1 MRQLLLVRFGEVFLK
16 GHNRNYFFNALINN
30 IRGAVKPLGASVS
43 MADSRIYV
51 SGAADMDACI
61 ERVRNVFGVHSVS
74 PAWELDKDMDAI
86 YLKAAELM
94 AGRTGTFK
102 VEARRSDKRFPLD
115 SMQIASEVGHAVLG
129 RVPGLKVDV
138 HKPDHRLQIEI
149 RDNAYMY
156 VDSFI
161 GVGGMPLGTGGRA
174 ALLLSGG
181 IDSPVAGY
189 MIMKRGVTVEGV
201 HFYSFPYTSE
211 RAKEKVLKL
220 GRLLARYGGAFKLHI
235 VPFTKI
241 QMEIHS
247 NAPDEMGTIL
257 MRRFMMR
264 IAERIAVSQ
273 KCQALITGE
282 SVGQVASQT
291 MDSLVCTDAVVDM
304 PVFRPAIGM
313 DKSEIIDIACRIGTY
328 ETSIEPYEDCCTV
341 FTPRRPVTHP
351 KLRRVEAAEAALDAD
366 ALVDEAVAGVE
377 TVLLHPEE

>member
-30 IRGAVKPLGASVS
+30 IRASVKSLGATVF

-51 SGAADMDACI
+51 VGAADMDACI
-61 ERVRNVFGVHSVS
+61 ERVRNVFGVHSVA

-86 YLKAAELM
+86 YQKAAELM

-102 VEARRSDKRFPLD
+102 VEARRSDKHFPLD
-115 SMQIASEVGHAVLG
+115 SMEIGSEVGHYVLEH
-129 RVPGLKVDV
+129 VPGLTVDV
-138 HKPDHRLQIEI
+138 HKPEHRLQIEI

-156 VDSFI
+156 VDNFM

-211 RAKEKVLKL
+211 RAKEKVLAL
-220 GRLLARYGGAFKLHI
+220 GRLLARYGGTFKLHI

-241 QMEIHS
+241 QMEIHEKT
-247 NAPDEMGTIL
+247 PDEMGTIM

-264 IAERIAVSQ
+264 IAERIAVNQ
-273 KCQALITGE
+273 QCQALITGE

-291 MDSLVCTDAVVDM
+291 MDSLICTDAVVGM
-304 PVFRPAIGM
+304 PVFRPVIGM

-351 KLRRVEAAEAALDAD
+351 KLNKVEAAEATLDID

-377 TVLLHPEE
+377 TVVLRPEE

>member
-1 MRQLLLVRFGEVFLK
+1 MRQLLLIRFGEVFLK

-30 IRGAVKPLGASVS
+30 IRGAVKSLGATVF

-51 SGAADMDACI
+51 SDAADMDACI

-86 YLKAAELM
+86 YQKAAELM
-94 AGRTGTFK
+94 AGRAGTFK

-115 SMQIASEVGHAVLG
+115 SMEIGSEVGHYVLEH
-129 RVPGLKVDV
+129 VPGLTVDV
-138 HKPDHRLQIEI
+138 HRPEHRLQIEI
-149 RDNAYMY
+149 RDHAYMY
-156 VDSFI
+156 VDNFA

-211 RAKEKVLKL
+211 RAKEKVLAL
-220 GRLLARYGGAFKLHI
+220 GRLLARYGGTFRLHI

-241 QMEIHS
+241 QMEIH
-247 NAPDEMGTIL
+247 AKTPDEMGTIM

-264 IAERIAVSQ
+264 IAERIAVNQ
-273 KCQALITGE
+273 QCQALITGE

-291 MDSLVCTDAVVDM
+291 MDSLICTDAVVGM
-304 PVFRPAIGM
+304 PVFRPVIGM

-351 KLRRVEAAEAALDAD
+351 KLNKVEAAEATLDID

-377 TVLLHPEE
+377 TVVLRPEE

>member
-30 IRGAVKPLGASVS
+30 IRASVKSLGATVF

-51 SGAADMDACI
+51 VDAADMDACI

-86 YLKAAELM
+86 YQKAAELM

-102 VEARRSDKRFPLD
+102 VEARRSDKHFPLD
-115 SMQIASEVGHAVLG
+115 SMEIGSEVGHYVLEH
-129 RVPGLKVDV
+129 VPGLTVDV
-138 HKPDHRLQIEI
+138 HKPEHRLQIEI

-156 VDSFI
+156 VDNFM

-211 RAKEKVLKL
+211 RAKEKVLAL
-220 GRLLARYGGAFKLHI
+220 GRLLARYGGTFKLHI

-241 QMEIHS
+241 QMEIHEKT
-247 NAPDEMGTIL
+247 PDEMGTIM

-264 IAERIAVSQ
+264 IAERIAVNQ
-273 KCQALITGE
+273 QCQALITGE

-291 MDSLVCTDAVVDM
+291 MDSLICTDAVVGM
-304 PVFRPAIGM
+304 PVFRPVIGM

-351 KLRRVEAAEAALDAD
+351 KLNKVEAAEVTLDID

-377 TVLLHPEE
+377 TVVLRPEE